1 MSNTIS
7 EIIVLVAIFCYLSAS
22 SIALAHGGSWVSG
35 NADSTVV
42 NSTFVKQDDLNG
54 KSSDKEPLEDS
65 MSPSCHNKDN
75 NADRQANVGC
85 ELLCSAIGHVML
97 DYDEL
102 FIDQSLPT
110 IEADRLYAD
119 LVTRQLIVEKRPP
132 K

>member
-1 MSNTIS
+1 MSS
-7 EIIVLVAIFCYLSAS
+7 
-22 SIALAHGGSWVSG
+22 
-35 NADSTVV
+35 NADSTVT
-42 NSTFVKQDDLNG
+42 NSTLIEHDDLNS
-54 KSSDKEPLEDS
+54 KAADKEPLADS

-97 DYDEL
+97 DFDEL
-102 FIDQSLPT
+102 FFDPSLPA
-110 IEADRLYAD
+110 IETHRLYAD